1 MQILSDIEKH
11 LNVVKQPKK
20 CPYCRGTGWE
30 DRWERH
36 DEVYGPNS
44 TPVLFAVPCRICK
57 GKVADAPR
65 YNIRL
70 PYDAYLNAFDISR
83 YKDANG
89 NAINFTEQL
98 KTIQGYIR
106 NYQKVQKASKIK
118 GLYFHSAKA
127 GTGKTYL
134 ASIICNELYKNY
146 GVVPK
151 YTTETE
157 LLNEINAA
165 VSYADMKP
173 RDTFKMAQMLF
184 LDDLWRKE
192 SGRDWLIDELF
203 NIIDYR
209 YQKGLPVIITS
220 NKDLMNNSIDG
231 RIADRLIEMCAVI
244 HMPEVEIRKQSRPES
259 KQSFWEIRQEE

>member
-11 LNVVKQPKK
+11 LNVVKKPKK

-118 GLYFHSAKA
+118 GLYFAGEMIDVDALTGGFNLQIAWSTGYLA
-127 GTGKTYL
+127 GT
-134 ASIICNELYKNY
+134 SC
-146 GVVPK
+146 
-151 YTTETE
+151 
-157 LLNEINAA
+157 
-165 VSYADMKP
+165 
-173 RDTFKMAQMLF
+173 
-184 LDDLWRKE
+184 KE
-192 SGRDWLIDELF
+192 D
-203 NIIDYR
+203 
-209 YQKGLPVIITS
+209 
-220 NKDLMNNSIDG
+220 
-231 RIADRLIEMCAVI
+231 
-244 HMPEVEIRKQSRPES
+244 
-259 KQSFWEIRQEE
+259 